1 MDCGPDLVLFEVCG
15 GRFTL
20 QTVVE
25 GKADAALEELGHLVF
40 DKVGQLDTRITELL
54 NEEWQ
59 VPERAIA
66 QVERIWPVVVTAD
79 VLQNGLLWDEIR
91 ERLPGVFNQP
101 KVQRLTLLDVSEVE
115 QLAALVEQGHS
126 VVDLLRKKAS
136 GPYAELDFNR
146 YVFEEPLLTHEV
158 RSSLLDQCWM
168 AEVDRAAEAFG
179 FDPNSAE
186 ALEAKKRARGSD

>member
-1 MDCGPDLVLFEVCG
+1 
-15 GRFTL
+15 
-20 QTVVE
+20 
-25 GKADAALEELGHLVF
+25 
-40 DKVGQLDTRITELL
+40 
-54 NEEWQ
+54 
-59 VPERAIA
+59 
-66 QVERIWPVVVTAD
+66 VVTAD

-126 VVDLLRKKAS
+126 VVDLLSKKAS
-136 GPYAELDFNR
+136 GLYAELDFNR

-158 RSSLLDQCWM
+158 RSSLLDQRWM

-179 FDPNSAE
+179 FDPNSTE
-186 ALEAKKRARGSD
+186 ALEKRARGSD